1 MNKEINF
8 DEMDDLGMDKRESVR
23 LAKKLSAR
31 IQNQTCDVLNISKK
45 GVLLE
50 TVMPVY
56 LFPVSNTIHFEL
68 EIEGQWIS
76 IDGIIK
82 WVVCDQVNSRVGVF
96 IKRAPELYLNYLK
109 QIYS

>member
-1 MNKEINF
+1 MNKEIDF
-8 DEMDDLGMDKRESVR
+8 DEMNDLGMEKRESIR

-50 TVMPVY
+50 TGMPVY
-56 LFPVSNTIHFEL
+56 LFPVSDTIQFEL
-68 EIEGQWIS
+68 EIGGQWIS
-76 IDGIIK
+76 IDGTIK

-96 IKRAPELYLNYLK
+96 IRRAPELYLDYIK
-109 QIYS
+109 QLYS